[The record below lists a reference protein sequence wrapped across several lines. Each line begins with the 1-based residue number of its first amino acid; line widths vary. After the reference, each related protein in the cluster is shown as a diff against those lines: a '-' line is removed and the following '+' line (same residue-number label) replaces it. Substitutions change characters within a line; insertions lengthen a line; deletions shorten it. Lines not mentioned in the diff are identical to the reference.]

1 MVRSCTCEHVHSL
14 HSQLSVTVLFGF
26 LSLFLQSVPSGSAE
40 HSLQRFGETSSDIS
54 GKLDFGS
61 VTPSCVTS
69 QSVLHSV
76 YKNNIT

>member
-26 LSLFLQSVPSGSAE
+26 LSLFLQSVSSGSAE
-40 HSLQRFGETSSDIS
+40 HSLEISSDIV

-61 VTPSCVTS
+61 VTPSCITS

-76 YKNNIT
+76 YKKNNLVVN